1 MTRTT
6 GQPTVSPTERRTT
19 SSIRSAVRISAGF
32 VGAAIATASSSHQR
46 MTAQGTRKVKRTTI
60 FGKKPDG
67 HWRVVGH
74 NTFELMSS
82 DEEGDDDGD
91 VGENA
96 VAGDAEKQDEDDV
109 TMGEGPEGQ
118 AEGRAEVSVANEP
131 ESKSGDVQ
139 MEDSADGTGSTTEEF
154 GMVQLL
160 REGLRRAKQDVK
172 SAEEKL
178 QETTSDLRTAQQQ
191 IEDLAAELSDTRGD
205 RDSAIALKE
214 TIKEELARFHADV
227 ECQTCLQRITRL
239 WMNPCGHITCIECS
253 FEWTASLN
261 GRPPTCLTCR
271 VVLKSAPIRVY
282 AFQFLH
288 DQVTG
293 HGPHG
298 ETWVPRITYGRNVS
312 PAVRRRELY
321 GGPMPVVVQG
331 AAGAGANTARRGAG
345 GEGPDAVVE
354 GLRRLAQER
363 VLRELG

>member
-1 MTRTT
+1 MSMR
-6 GQPTVSPTERRTT
+6 
-19 SSIRSAVRISAGF
+19 
-32 VGAAIATASSSHQR
+32 HNC
-46 MTAQGTRKVKRTTI
+46 KR
-60 FGKKPDG
+60 
-67 HWRVVGH
+67 
-74 NTFELMSS
+74 
-82 DEEGDDDGD
+82 
-91 VGENA
+91 
-96 VAGDAEKQDEDDV
+96 
-109 TMGEGPEGQ
+109 
-118 AEGRAEVSVANEP
+118 
-131 ESKSGDVQ
+131 
-139 MEDSADGTGSTTEEF
+139 
-154 GMVQLL
+154 
-160 REGLRRAKQDVK
+160 
-172 SAEEKL
+172 
-178 QETTSDLRTAQQQ
+178 
-191 IEDLAAELSDTRGD
+191 
-205 RDSAIALKE
+205 
-214 TIKEELARFHADV
+214 
-227 ECQTCLQRITRL
+227 
-239 WMNPCGHITCIECS
+239 MNPCGHITCIECS

-363 VLRELG
+363 VLRELGGGQMWSFQEFLPSAAADDAADSEYVPTEDEAEEEDDDAASQRATAGDPVNEDFLPYYALQAAYPPRGVIGVGGAVRAQHFEPLAPPAGRPVPLLEQLDALTAQAHAALQRDYSSLPPPLERPRTPINAEAPQVPLLEQIDALTAQAHAALQRDYSALPPPLERPRTPINAEAPQ